1 MKKPLPSHPVDRRTF
16 LSGAGAAALLA
27 ASASAASA
35 PSKIIDT
42 HAHFYDPSRSQG
54 VLWPPKTDT
63 ILYRPVLPAEFR
75 RLTGP
80 LGVTGVIEVEA
91 SPLLEDNQW
100 VLDLAEKNPIIIGT
114 VGDLQP
120 ERKDFPA
127 QLARFHRNPR
137 FKGIRCGN
145 LWDRNLSTQISDP
158 RFIAGLKLLAQA
170 DLEMDSA
177 NPNPALLAALLR
189 LTDRVPD
196 LRIVI
201 DHLPIRPPTS
211 ASARAAF
218 DQTMRHLADRPQVF
232 IKVSS
237 VLRRVNGRVPENLN
251 VYRPALDELWQLFG
265 SDRLIYGS
273 NWPVSNLIAPYP
285 AVLQVVREYFAGKGS
300 EATEKYFWR
309 NATKAYRLS

>member
-27 ASASAASA
+27 ASATAASA

-63 ILYRPVLPAEFR
+63 VLYRPVLPAEFR

-120 ERKDFPA
+120 EKKDFPV

-177 NPNPALLAALLR
+177 NPNPALLAALVR

-211 ASARAAF
+211 ASGRTAF